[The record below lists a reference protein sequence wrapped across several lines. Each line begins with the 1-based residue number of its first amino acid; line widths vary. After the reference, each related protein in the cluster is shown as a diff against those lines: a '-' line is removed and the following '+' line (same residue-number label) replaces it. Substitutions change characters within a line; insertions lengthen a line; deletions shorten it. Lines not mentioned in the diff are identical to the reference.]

1 MEGVGAG
8 RLRGGV
14 LAGLAV
20 LLVVAG
26 GAWWRAAAPGIDP
39 TGGPARPSA
48 VDGADGTDG
57 VGSGD
62 SADSGDGGGARPGQ
76 DVGPARAASPG
87 RPTGRETYRVT
98 PGAAPHVIVDS
109 ATGQVVFSSPRRTV
123 VLDGPTGRVLT
134 DDTGGSVPF
143 DRGGDPAGFG
153 TLWQARLTLRPG
165 LPPQQRVVPAASSR
179 PHLLQAR
186 CTGPG
191 ELLLVAFPFG
201 RRETHRVACD
211 GSSATVL
218 LDGGK
223 KLRFVLA
230 ASGDAPVVVDARLA
244 ALAF

>member
-1 MEGVGAG
+1 MGRVRLGGVGGAG
-8 RLRGGV
+8 EAGVDRLRGGV

-20 LLVVAG
+20 VLVVAG
-26 GAWWRAAAPGIDP
+26 GAWWRAAAPSIEP
-39 TGGPARPSA
+39 TGGPDRSSAMDVMDSVAA
-48 VDGADGTDG
+48 VDS
-57 VGSGD
+57 V
-62 SADSGDGGGARPGQ
+62 
-76 DVGPARAASPG
+76 
-87 RPTGRETYRVT
+87 PTGRETHRVA
-98 PGAAPHVIVDS
+98 PGDSPQFFVVDP
-109 ATGQVVFSSPRRTV
+109 ANGQVVFRSPRRSV
-123 VLDGPTGRVLT
+123 VLDGPTGRVLA
-134 DDTGGSVPF
+134 DDASGSVPT
-143 DRGGDPAGFG
+143 DRGGDLAGFG

-165 LPPQQRVVPAASSR
+165 LPPQQRAVPAAGSR

-201 RRETHRVACD
+201 QRESHRVACD

-230 ASGDAPVVVDARLA
+230 VSGDAPVVVDARLA

>member
-1 MEGVGAG
+1 MD

-26 GAWWRAAAPGIDP
+26 GAWWRGAAPRIDP
-39 TGGPARPSA
+39 TGGPDRSSA
-48 VDGADGTDG
+48 VDPVDA
-57 VGSGD
+57 VD
-62 SADSGDGGGARPGQ
+62 S
-76 DVGPARAASPG
+76 V
-87 RPTGRETYRVT
+87 PTGRETGRVV
-98 PGAAPHVIVDS
+98 PGDSPHVVVDS
-109 ATGQVVFSSPRRTV
+109 ANGRVIFRSPRRAV
-123 VLDGPTGRVLT
+123 VLDGPTGQVLA
-134 DDTGGSVPF
+134 DDASGSVPY
-143 DRGGDPAGFG
+143 DRGGDLGGFG

-165 LPPQQRVVPAASSR
+165 LPPQQRAVPAAGSR

-191 ELLLVAFPFG
+191 ELVLVAFPFG
-201 RRETHRVACD
+201 QRESHRVACD

-244 ALAF
+244 ALVF

>member
-26 GAWWRAAAPGIDP
+26 NAWWRAAAPDIDP

-48 VDGADGTDG
+48 VDGADSTDG

-76 DVGPARAASPG
+76 DVGPARPASPG
-87 RPTGRETYRVT
+87 RPTGRETYRVA
-98 PGAAPHVIVDS
+98 PGAAVHVVVDS

-143 DRGGDPAGFG
+143 DRGGDLAGSG

-201 RRETHRVACD
+201 QRETHRVACD
-211 GSSATVL
+211 GSSASVL

>member
-1 MEGVGAG
+1 MD

-26 GAWWRAAAPGIDP
+26 GAWWRGAAPRIDP

-48 VDGADGTDG
+48 VDSTDG

-62 SADSGDGGGARPGQ
+62 SADSGDGGGASPGQ
-76 DVGPARAASPG
+76 DVGPARPASPG
-87 RPTGRETYRVT
+87 RPAGQETYRVA
-98 PGAAPHVIVDS
+98 PGAAPHVVVDS

-134 DDTGGSVPF
+134 DAGGSVPR
-143 DRGGDPAGFG
+143 DRGGDLAGFG

-201 RRETHRVACD
+201 RRETHRVRCD
-211 GSSATVL
+211 GSAASVP
-218 LDGGK
+218 LDGGR